1 MLLTPPGVSHFKGS
15 QVKEINLLVEQFQAN
30 LELEK
35 CLGQV
40 NAKRQGGF
48 QGIQFSHKSELY
60 TLEATCEM
68 GMRLESMGKLK
79 GYLYL
84 NSLCRTEY

>member
-48 QGIQFSHKSELY
+48 EGPAI
-60 TLEATCEM
+60 LEGASSFQSPLPSAL
-68 GMRLESMGKLK
+68 RLSLKLA
-79 GYLYL
+79 
-84 NSLCRTEY
+84 